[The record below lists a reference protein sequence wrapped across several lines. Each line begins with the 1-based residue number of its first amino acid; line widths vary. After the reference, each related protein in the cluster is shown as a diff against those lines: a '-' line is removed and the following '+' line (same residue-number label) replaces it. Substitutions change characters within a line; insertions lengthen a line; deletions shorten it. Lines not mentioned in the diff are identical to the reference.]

1 MDGPMT
7 AKGEVLVEARSDGV
21 GAESDGVG
29 TDSDARGTPGSVT
42 MASAERTLRA
52 DAARNRQRV
61 LTAAAQVFAERGLDV
76 SLDEVA
82 QAAGVGVGTVYRRFP
97 NKEALVDA
105 LFEDKVE
112 NMVVL
117 ARQAEAFEDP
127 WEGFVYFIEHAL
139 ERQVRNRGLRDV
151 LLHSEFACA
160 GAARTRD
167 AVAPILATV
176 IERAQATGK
185 LRPDVVVND
194 VPMLVTMLGAVS
206 DYVGTID
213 PELWQRYMALILDG
227 LVARRAEWTPL
238 SNPPSQAVV
247 DAAMTKCR

>member
-1 MDGPMT
+1 MNDPIAT
-7 AKGEVLVEARSDGV
+7 KNEPIVELLCDISGI
-21 GAESDGVG
+21 ESADVAGI
-29 TDSDARGTPGSVT
+29 
-42 MASAERTLRA
+42 ASAAPNLRA

-61 LTAAAQVFAERGLDV
+61 LAAAAEVFAERGLDV

-82 QAAGVGVGTVYRRFP
+82 HAAGVGVGTLYRRFP

-117 ARQAEAFEDP
+117 AHEAEAFEDP

-139 ERQVRNRGLRDV
+139 ERQVRNRGLRQV
-151 LLHSEFACA
+151 LLRSEFACA
-160 GAARTRD
+160 SAARTRE
-167 AVAPILATV
+167 AVVPILTAI
-176 IERAQATGK
+176 IERAQVAGK

-206 DYVGTID
+206 DYVGPND
-213 PELWQRYMALILDG
+213 PELWERYMVLILDG
-227 LVARRAEWTPL
+227 LVADRGAWTPL
-238 SNPPSQAVV
+238 SDPPSQAVV